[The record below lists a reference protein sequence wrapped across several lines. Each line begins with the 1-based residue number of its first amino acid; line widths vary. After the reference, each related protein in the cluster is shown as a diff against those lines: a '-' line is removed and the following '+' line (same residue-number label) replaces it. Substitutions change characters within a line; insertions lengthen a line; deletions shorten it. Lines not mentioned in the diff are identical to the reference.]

1 MVSMSP
7 KVFEFPVLRS
17 LGLSVGVAFLLSNA
31 SAMALPRTPSYTF
44 SVSQADSSSSPPV
57 VVDTEEPGST
67 GTSTT
72 PTSTGSSS
80 SPVADSE
87 ARFSCQSVNGEYT
100 VMYQPESE
108 PNQYFPWATPSAMGD
123 GWDSQSRCYEISRR
137 LESYRPDGL
146 IELSTDVVN
155 DYNTV
160 CVTTEQVPDCRIVF
174 TIPPGQDPLV
184 TRDRV
189 FDNIITADSGE
200 QTDAVNTYRDRE
212 TDGIGDLFNWGREI
226 LGGENNSESINLR
239 PFLDSADGGTGT
251 KLQGG
256 VPKPSN
262 SPRLNPG
269 NFRN

>member
-1 MVSMSP
+1 MSP
-7 KVFEFPVLRS
+7 QVFKFPVLRS

-44 SVSQADSSSSPPV
+44 SVSQVDSSSSGPV
-57 VVDTEEPGST
+57 VVDTEESVST

-72 PTSTGSSS
+72 GTSTGGSS
-80 SPVADSE
+80 SPVVDSKT
-87 ARFSCQSVNGEYT
+87 RFSCQLVNGQYT
-100 VMYQPESE
+100 VMYQPQSH
-108 PNQYFPWATPSAMGD
+108 PNEYFPWATPAAMGG

-189 FDNIITADSGE
+189 FQNIVTADSGE
-200 QTDAVNTYRDRE
+200 QTNAVNTYRDRE
-212 TDGIGDLFNWGREI
+212 TNGIGELFNWGESI
-226 LGGENNSESINLR
+226 FGGGKNRQVTSGSINLR
-239 PFLDSADGGTGT
+239 PFLDPADGGTGT
-251 KLQGG
+251 KLEEG

-262 SPRLNPG
+262 SQLNPG
-269 NFRN
+269 NFR